1 MAARVCSSKPFFI
14 YRAVRIIMAE
24 NEDYYKILGVNR
36 QASHEELKKSYRSL
50 AIKYHPDKNK
60 DDKEAEEKFKKISE
74 AYAVLS
80 DTEKRKQYNSFGH
93 AGFQQQYS
101 REDIF
106 KGFNP
111 GDWFKEFG
119 FGDENIFS
127 GSFSRRQGFGRKY
140 GAGMEDI
147 FGGFGQ
153 QSQRGPVLRRGDNI
167 SYDLHV
173 SLAESI
179 FGAERL
185 VAFNKGD
192 GVAKITVKI
201 PPGIQPGKKLR
212 LAGKGHDSPNG
223 GPPGDLLVTINVSPH
238 PEIKREGYNLVRDM
252 NLLPSEAILGTTIT
266 VETLDGSALKLKVPP
281 GTKSHTRLRVKGYG
295 VPRLKGGA
303 RGDFYARLIINV
315 PDTLTDRQRELL
327 EALAEEGL

>member
-1 MAARVCSSKPFFI
+1 MAD
-14 YRAVRIIMAE
+14 
-24 NEDYYKILGVNR
+24 NEDYYKILGVRR
-36 QASHEELKKSYRSL
+36 QATSKEIKKTYRSL

-60 DDKEAEEKFKKISE
+60 DDKNAEEKFKKISE

-80 DTEKRKQYNSFGH
+80 DPEKREQYDTFGH

-106 KGFNP
+106 KNFNP

-119 FGDENIFS
+119 FGRQ
-127 GSFSRRQGFGRKY
+127 SFG
-140 GAGMEDI
+140 GAGGGMEDI
-147 FGGFGQ
+147 FGGFGR
-153 QSQRGPVLRRGDNI
+153 QSQRRPVHRRGDNI

-185 VAFNKGD
+185 VAFNKDD

-201 PPGIQPGKKLR
+201 PPGIQSGKKLR
-212 LAGKGHDSPNG
+212 LAGKGHPSPAG
-223 GPPGDLLVTINVSPH
+223 GPPGDLLVAIHVTPH
-238 PEIKREGYNLVRDM
+238 PEFKRQGYNLVRDV
-252 NLLPSEAILGTTIT
+252 NILPSEAILGTTVK
-266 VETLDGSALKLKVPP
+266 VETLDGSVLNLKVPP

-295 VPRLKGGA
+295 VPRSKGGG
-303 RGDFYARLIINV
+303 RGDLFARLIINF
-315 PDTLTDRQRELL
+315 PETLTERQKELVQ
-327 EALAEEGL
+327 ALAEEGL

>member
-1 MAARVCSSKPFFI
+1 MAD
-14 YRAVRIIMAE
+14 
-24 NEDYYKILGVNR
+24 NEDYYKILGASR
-36 QASHEELKKSYRSL
+36 QAQPEEIKKTYRSL

-60 DDKEAEEKFKKISE
+60 DDKNAEEKFKKISE

-80 DTEKRKQYNSFGH
+80 DPEKRKQYDTFGH

-127 GSFSRRQGFGRKY
+127 KTFSGRQRSGRQSFGGT
-140 GAGMEDI
+140 GGGMEDI
-147 FGGFGQ
+147 FDGFGR
-153 QSQRGPVLRRGDNI
+153 QSQRRPVHRRGDNI

-185 VAFNKGD
+185 VAFNKDD
-192 GVAKITVKI
+192 GVAKITIKI
-201 PPGIQPGKKLR
+201 PPGIQSGKKLR
-212 LAGKGHDSPNG
+212 LAGKGHPSPDG
-223 GPPGDLLVTINVSPH
+223 GPPGDLLVAIHVTPH
-238 PEIKREGYNLVRDM
+238 PEIKRQGDNLVRDV
-252 NLLPSEAILGTTIT
+252 NILPSEAILGTTVK
-266 VETLDGSALKLKVPP
+266 VETLDGSVLNLKIPP

-295 VPRLKGGA
+295 VPRSKGAGQ
-303 RGDFYARLIINV
+303 GDLLARLIINF
-315 PDTLTDRQRELL
+315 PETLTERQKELL
-327 EALAEEGL
+327 QALAEEGL

>member
-1 MAARVCSSKPFFI
+1 MAD
-14 YRAVRIIMAE
+14 
-24 NEDYYKILGVNR
+24 NEDYYKILGVRR
-36 QASHEELKKSYRSL
+36 QATSKEIKKTYRSL

-60 DDKEAEEKFKKISE
+60 DDKNAEEKFKKISE

-80 DTEKRKQYNSFGH
+80 DPEKREQYDTFGH

-111 GDWFKEFG
+111 GDWFKE
-119 FGDENIFS
+119 S
-127 GSFSRRQGFGRKY
+127 GFGRQSF
-140 GAGMEDI
+140 GGTGGGMEDI
-147 FGGFGQ
+147 FGGFGR
-153 QSQRGPVLRRGDNI
+153 QSQRRPVHRRGDNI

-185 VAFNKGD
+185 VAFNKDD

-201 PPGIQPGKKLR
+201 PPGIQSGKKLR
-212 LAGKGHDSPNG
+212 LAGKGHPSPAG
-223 GPPGDLLVTINVSPH
+223 GPPGDLLVAIHVTPH
-238 PEIKREGYNLVRDM
+238 PEFKRQGYNLVRDV
-252 NLLPSEAILGTTIT
+252 NILPSEAILGTTVK
-266 VETLDGSALKLKVPP
+266 VETLDGSVLNLKVPP

-295 VPRLKGGA
+295 VPRSKGGG
-303 RGDFYARLIINV
+303 RGDLFARLIINF
-315 PDTLTDRQRELL
+315 PETLTERQKELVQ
-327 EALAEEGL
+327 ALAEEGL

>member
-1 MAARVCSSKPFFI
+1 MADN
-14 YRAVRIIMAE
+14 E
-24 NEDYYKILGVNR
+24 NYYKILGVSR
-36 QASHEELKKSYRSL
+36 RAAPKEIKKTYRSL

-60 DDKEAEEKFKKISE
+60 DNKKAEEKFKKISE

-80 DTEKRKQYNSFGH
+80 DPEKRKQYDTFGH

-101 REDIF
+101 KEDIF
-106 KGFNP
+106 RGFNP

-119 FGDENIFS
+119 FGNENIFS
-127 GSFSRRQGFGRKY
+127 KTFSGRQRSGQQSFGGT
-140 GAGMEDI
+140 GGGMEDI
-147 FGGFGQ
+147 FGGFGR
-153 QSQRGPVLRRGDNI
+153 QSQRRPVHRRGDNI

-185 VAFNKGD
+185 VAFNKDD

-212 LAGKGHDSPNG
+212 LAGKGHPSPHD
-223 GPPGDLLVTINVSPH
+223 GPPGDLLVAIHVTPH
-238 PEIKREGYNLVRDM
+238 PEIKREGYNLVRDV
-252 NLLPSEAILGTTIT
+252 NILPSEAILGTTVK
-266 VETLDGSALKLKVPP
+266 VETLDGSVLNLKVPP

-295 VPRLKGGA
+295 VPRSKGGG
-303 RGDFYARLIINV
+303 RGDLFARLIINF
-315 PDTLTDRQRELL
+315 PETLTERQKELL
-327 EALAEEGL
+327 QALAEEGL

>member
-1 MAARVCSSKPFFI
+1 MAD
-14 YRAVRIIMAE
+14 
-24 NEDYYKILGVNR
+24 NEDYYKILGVRR
-36 QASHEELKKSYRSL
+36 QATSKEIKKTYRSL

-60 DDKEAEEKFKKISE
+60 DDKNAEEKFKKISE

-80 DTEKRKQYNSFGH
+80 DPEKREQYDTFGH

-111 GDWFKEFG
+111 GDWFKE
-119 FGDENIFS
+119 S
-127 GSFSRRQGFGRKY
+127 GFGRQSF
-140 GAGMEDI
+140 GGTGGGMEDI
-147 FGGFGQ
+147 FGGFGR
-153 QSQRGPVLRRGDNI
+153 QSQRRPVHRRGDNI

-185 VAFNKGD
+185 VAFNKDD

-201 PPGIQPGKKLR
+201 PPGIQSGKKLR
-212 LAGKGHDSPNG
+212 LAGKGHPSPDG
-223 GPPGDLLVTINVSPH
+223 GPPGDLLVAIHVTPH
-238 PEIKREGYNLVRDM
+238 PEIKRQGYNLVRDV
-252 NLLPSEAILGTTIT
+252 NILPSEAILGTTVK
-266 VETLDGSALKLKVPP
+266 VETLDGSVLNLKVPP

-295 VPRLKGGA
+295 VPRSKGGG
-303 RGDFYARLIINV
+303 RGDLFARLIINF
-315 PDTLTDRQRELL
+315 PETLTERQKELVQ
-327 EALAEEGL
+327 ALAEEGL